1 VLTLQVRVAAV
12 QPGKCLLV
20 LANGLQVP
28 PLQHYLGHKNITHT
42 VRYTELAPD
51 RFKTFWRD

>member
-1 VLTLQVRVAAV
+1 MLQVTVAAV